1 MLPRSTVRRSMAL
14 IIVVMLLTLII
25 VRPQASNAADPPTY
39 YPETGHYLGG
49 GFRDYWNANGSLQI
63 FGYPI
68 TEEYRNAQGKTIQWF
83 ERARFELASNGSVE
97 LGLLGREATVNR
109 VFPQIPP
116 QTNDANHR
124 YFPETSHMI
133 MWGFKTIWETKGGL
147 GVFGYPISEEMDEV
161 LASDNKWHIV
171 QYFERAR
178 FEFWPDYPAGQ
189 RVVVSDLGRRLAP
202 RELTTPLPPGSPP
215 GSTPPGAPG
224 LPPNKDAIVT
234 PGAGPEG
241 TTFSFNGFGFVA
253 GEEVVL
259 WLTSPDGTVYP
270 ANSTT
275 YADIDGSL
283 TSSDIYVTINQGIG
297 VWAITAQGRL
307 SGHASIGYFEVTRA
321 PEQPLPADY
330 NARVDPRE
338 GRQDTIYNFYAGG
351 FVPGEV
357 VAVGVLNEYDELV
370 TEVIGVYADGN
381 GSIDYANIRFMPNNS
396 FDPGIYRIYSASESG
411 REAYG
416 YLRMRSN
423 SVTSVSTL
431 SMRQA
436 RTTSS
441 SLNRGDG
448 LASEGNLDFFQK

>member
-14 IIVVMLLTLII
+14 IIVMMLLTLIA

-83 ERARFELASNGSVE
+83 ERARFELASNGSIE

-116 QTNDANHR
+116 QANDANHR

-147 GVFGYPISEEMDEV
+147 GVFGYPISEEMDEI

-202 RELTTPLPPGSPP
+202 RELTNPLPPGSPP
-215 GSTPPGAPG
+215 GATPPGNPG
-224 LPPNKDAIVT
+224 NKDATVN
-234 PGAGPEG
+234 PSSGPEG
-241 TTFSFNGFGFVA
+241 TIFAYNGFGFVA
-253 GEEVVL
+253 GEEVAYWATAPSGQVI
-259 WLTSPDGTVYP
+259 P
-270 ANSTT
+270 ANDNT
-275 YADIDGSL
+275 YADADGSL
-283 TSSDIYVTINQGIG
+283 TSSEIAFYSELGIELG
-297 VWAITAQGRL
+297 KWAITAQGKS
-307 SGHASIGYFEVTRA
+307 SGHATIGYFEITA
-321 PEQPLPADY
+321 GQLPSDY

-338 GRQDTIYNFYAGG
+338 GGPNTTYRFYAGG
-351 FVPGEV
+351 FVPGEI
-357 VAVGVLNEYDELV
+357 VAAAILNFDGERV
-370 TEVIGVYADGN
+370 SEVIGVYADGN
-381 GSIDYANIRFMPNNS
+381 GSIDYAGIYFTVGNNPT
-396 FDPGIYRIYSASESG
+396 PGIYAVYSESESG
-411 REAYG
+411 RKAYAFFRQYG
-416 YLRMRSN
+416 RN
-423 SVTSVSTL
+423 VTMLTS
-431 SMRQA
+431 A
-436 RTTSS
+436 RTFDVTWFN
-441 SLNRGDG
+441 SLRADG
-448 LASEGNLDFFQK
+448 LASEGNTDFFKK